1 MMHRIKDAFTY
12 ELRKRHKC
20 SLLFEGIITSFAS
33 VIKTVSGNE
42 RQFRCFI
49 IIFEMKDEKKKGNYH
64 ADNVKCSDQFF
75 RLIRF
80 VSSNN

>member
-49 IIFEMKDEKKKGNYH
+49 IIFEMKDEKKKEIIMQIIKMFRAIFP
-64 ADNVKCSDQFF
+64 ADSICF
-75 RLIRF
+75 IE
-80 VSSNN
+80 